1 MMFLNK
7 GDLTQQIIKNLP
19 ARLQS
24 GPVITFT
31 KDMLFFFAR
40 TPHSHFDLNWDKVV
54 DNLIVYLP
62 PPQGQSSQKNG
73 GLEYDLDQGSFYWGL
88 IVRRDRS
95 PYDDPSKI
103 PNLLEFCQ
111 NQVKDWAPE

>member
-1 MMFLNK
+1 MVFLNK
-7 GDLTQQIIKNLP
+7 GDLTQQILKNLP

-31 KDMLFFFAR
+31 KDLLFFFAR
-40 TPHSHFDLNWDKVV
+40 TPHSHLYLRRDKVV
-54 DNLIVYLP
+54 DKSIVYLP
-62 PPQGQSSQKNG
+62 PPREQSSQENG
-73 GLEYDLDQGSFYWGL
+73 GLEYDLKQGSFYWGL
-88 IVRRDRS
+88 TVRRDRV

-111 NQVKDWAPE
+111 SQVKDWAPE